1 MTSPVESA
9 IVALQAALEADPG
22 VSALIS
28 SFGRRMEHWSV
39 VGSQP
44 ALFIRHMSNEYKY
57 EHDTLPRITVNC
69 EIWVYERSGAD
80 PDAISDTQ
88 LNAIEDAISTLLST
102 NDEGGRYTLGGTVY
116 WCRLE
121 GKAEFKPGDMDQ
133 QGLMLLPV
141 SILLLP
147 S

>member
-1 MTSPVESA
+1 MTSRVETA
-9 IVALQAALEADPG
+9 ILALQSALENDATISG
-22 VSALIS
+22 LIQ
-28 SFGRRMEHWSV
+28 SFARRMEHWSV

-44 ALFIRHMSNEYKY
+44 ALFIRHISNEYKY
-57 EHDTLPRITVNC
+57 EHDTLQRMTVNC
-69 EIWVYERSGAD
+69 EIWLYERSGAD

-88 LNAIEDAISTLLST
+88 LNNIEEAINSLLST
-102 NDEGGRYTLGGTVY
+102 DDEGGRYTLGGAVY

-141 SILLLP
+141 SMMLLP
-147 S
+147 Q